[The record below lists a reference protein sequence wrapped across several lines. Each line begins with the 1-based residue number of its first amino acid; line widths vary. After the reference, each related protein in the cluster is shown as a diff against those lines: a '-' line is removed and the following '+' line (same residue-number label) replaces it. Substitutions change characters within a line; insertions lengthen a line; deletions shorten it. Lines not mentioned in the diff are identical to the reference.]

1 MWGKSCHIYCI
12 SIYGKTAELELSE
25 VRQNECVCVCVCVC
39 ACVRACV
46 CVCAS
51 RACSL
56 NLLDYFCMYVT
67 A

>member
-25 VRQNECVCVCVCVC
+25 VRQNECVCVCVC